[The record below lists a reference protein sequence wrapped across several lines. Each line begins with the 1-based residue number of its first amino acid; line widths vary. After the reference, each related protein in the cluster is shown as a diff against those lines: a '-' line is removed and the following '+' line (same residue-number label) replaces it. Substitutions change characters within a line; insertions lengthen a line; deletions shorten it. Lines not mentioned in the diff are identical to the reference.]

1 MRYEDMEY
9 VNYQHILNSIEHDLD
24 TPSRAAIAKY
34 LGLSRTT
41 VSTIANNLISWG
53 MVTEGKG
60 VSVSRGRPG
69 NPLTISNEVWKVLG
83 AAFYS
88 SSWLFVLCDLLGN
101 ILDTYKVS
109 IDHLTPETLVSTLIE
124 GLLHMKA
131 LYSENLLPAVG
142 IGVPG
147 VVDTKNGDI
156 LFAHDLSW
164 HDTFHVR
171 SKVEQAVGMKVYM
184 RNRYCLAG
192 IAEFKY
198 ANPEKEKN
206 VVYIG
211 LGSGINCAIFVDG
224 HLMDGD
230 SFCAGRIAHIQVE
243 PDGPLCNCGK
253 RGCLLTVANERVLLD
268 TVLKGRT
275 ESSIQ
280 SPLKD
285 VPESQLNV
293 ELIGRVA
300 DAGDAFARE
309 CIDSILVYL
318 NKVISMLVDTL
329 NPGKIVIGGPMGYSC
344 RYLVSQVEKAMRIYP
359 DYPPVAHLRIV
370 QGQLLEVGA
379 ALGAASLVMERKL
392 ELLYPMFIGRKQEG

>member
-9 VNYQHILNSIEHDLD
+9 VNYQHILKSIEYDLD
-24 TPSRAAIAKY
+24 TPSRAAVAKH

-41 VSTIANNLISWG
+41 VSTISNNLISWG
-53 MVTEGKG
+53 VVTEGKG

-69 NPLTISNEVWKVLG
+69 NPLTISNEVWRVLG

-101 ILDTYKVS
+101 ILDTYKVP
-109 IDHLTPETLVSTLIE
+109 IEHLTPETLVSTLIG
-124 GLLHMKA
+124 GLLHMKS
-131 LYSENLLPAVG
+131 LHSENLLPAVG

-164 HDTFHVR
+164 HDTLHVR
-171 SKVEQAVGMKVYM
+171 STVEQAVGMKVYI

-192 IAEFKY
+192 VAEFKY

-206 VVYIG
+206 LIYIG
-211 LGSGINCAIFVDG
+211 LGSGISCAIFVDG
-224 HLMDGD
+224 RLMDGD

-243 PDGPLCNCGK
+243 PEGPLCNCGK

-268 TVLKGRT
+268 TVLDRRRAASVR
-275 ESSIQ
+275 EA
-280 SPLKD
+280 LKN
-285 VPESQLNV
+285 VPEPELSV
-293 ELIGRVA
+293 ELIGRAA
-300 DAGDAFARE
+300 DSGDTFARE
-309 CIDSILVYL
+309 CIDSILVHL

-344 RYLVSQVEKAMRIYP
+344 GYLVRQVEKAMKVYP
-359 DYPPVAHLRIV
+359 DYPPVAHLRIA
-370 QGQLLEVGA
+370 QGQLLETGA

-392 ELLYPMFIGRKQEG
+392 ELLYPMLINRKQEV